1 MTLMHLIQDS
11 FEGNNIGGSLIILL
25 SNIIVNYWVI
35 TYFDNEIRNSINNI
49 SLP

>member
-11 FEGNNIGGSLIILL
+11 FEGNIIGGSLIILL